1 MSSSDPNQ
9 KRPAPSEPQR
19 STMSTSL
26 SLADEAALMRT
37 IIATATEGIVTM
49 TPGGRIELVNRAAE
63 LMFGFAPG
71 ELIGQDVTTLMPN
84 PYRDQHSSYVQN
96 YLDSGQARVIG
107 IGREVVAKRKDGS
120 QFPIHLSVGEGL
132 VGNRRVFVAILSDI
146 SVRKE
151 LQARLSLAERLVAI
165 GELAAGVAH
174 EINNPINTIL
184 NCAQLIRDG
193 DSPTENS
200 SMIADEATRIAGIV
214 QDLLQF
220 ARNDKRELVATDLAD
235 VAQRTVRLVRENF
248 AKASVDIQV
257 HVEPGTPTVRANRS
271 QLQQVLLNLLNNAR
285 DAVLARQ
292 SGQKLVMVR
301 AMPQQGGASIAVR
314 DTGIGILPEL
324 ADRIF
329 EPFFTTKRARGGTG
343 LGLSISKSIVDS
355 FGGTITVESEP
366 GQGAEFRVWL
376 PAENEPAI

>member
-9 KRPAPSEPQR
+9 KRPAPSEPPR
-19 STMSTSL
+19 SSMSTSL

-71 ELIGQDVTTLMPN
+71 ELIGQEVTTLMPN
-84 PYRDQHSSYVQN
+84 PYRDEHSSYVQN

-193 DSPTENS
+193 DSPNDNAA
-200 SMIADEATRIAGIV
+200 MIADEATRIAGIV

>member
-71 ELIGQDVTTLMPN
+71 ELIGQEVTTLMPN
-84 PYRDQHSSYVQN
+84 PYRDEHSSYVQN

>member
-1 MSSSDPNQ
+1 MKSSDSP
-9 KRPAPSEPQR
+9 EPKPGQPEHVG
-19 STMSTSL
+19 STARTSL

-49 TPGGRIELVNRAAE
+49 TPSGRIELVNRAAE
-63 LMFGFAPG
+63 LMFGFGPG
-71 ELIGQDVTTLMPN
+71 ELIGQDVTTLMPS
-84 PYRDQHSSYVQN
+84 PYRDEHSRYVQN
-96 YLDSGQARVIG
+96 YLESGQARVIG

-146 SVRKE
+146 SMRKE

-193 DSPTENS
+193 DSPSENAA
-200 SMIADEATRIAGIV
+200 MIADEATRIAGIV

-220 ARNDKRELVATDLAD
+220 ARNDKRELLATDLAD
-235 VAQRTVRLVRENF
+235 VAQRTVRLVRENY
-248 AKASVDIQV
+248 AKASVELDLHI
-257 HVEPGTPTVRANRS
+257 EPGTPTVRANRS

-285 DAVLARQ
+285 DAVLAKRA
-292 SGQKLVMVR
+292 GQKLVLVR
-301 AMPQQGGASIAVR
+301 AMPAQDGADIVIR

-343 LGLSISKSIVDS
+343 LGLSISKSIIDS

-376 PAENEPAI
+376 PAESEPTI

>member
-84 PYRDQHSSYVQN
+84 PYRDEHSSYVQN

-132 VGNRRVFVAILSDI
+132 VDNRRVFVAILSDI

-193 DSPTENS
+193 DSPNDNAA
-200 SMIADEATRIAGIV
+200 MIADEATRIAGIV

>member
-84 PYRDQHSSYVQN
+84 PYRDEHSSYVQN

-376 PAENEPAI
+376 PAEIEPAI

>member
-84 PYRDQHSSYVQN
+84 PYRDEHSSYVQN

>member
-9 KRPAPSEPQR
+9 KRPAPSEPPR
-19 STMSTSL
+19 SSMSTSL

-49 TPGGRIELVNRAAE
+49 TPSGRIELVNRAAE
-63 LMFGFAPG
+63 LMFGFGPG
-71 ELIGQDVTTLMPN
+71 ELIGQDVTMLMPN
-84 PYRDQHSSYVQN
+84 PYRDEHTRYVQN

-174 EINNPINTIL
+174 EVNNPINTIL

-193 DSPTENS
+193 DSPTENAA
-200 SMIADEATRIAGIV
+200 MIADEATRIAGIV

-235 VAQRTVRLVRENF
+235 VAQRTVRLVRENY
-248 AKASVDIQV
+248 AKASIDLEV
-257 HVEPGTPTVRANRS
+257 HIEPGTPTVRANRS

-285 DAVLARQ
+285 DAVLARR

-301 AMPQQGGASIAVR
+301 AMPEQGGASIAVR

-343 LGLSISKSIVDS
+343 LGLSISKSLVDS
-355 FGGTITVESEP
+355 FGGSISVESEP

-376 PAENEPAI
+376 PAETEPAI